1 MILIFLGLNGGQTE
15 SSIDEFSQ
23 EEVFEEKLRE
33 AMDLAGQKS
42 AQGRTMALESMCT
55 AFLKKF
61 IPDFVEDRRMTF
73 TDIIERAL
81 KKGKNA
87 EQMAAARLA
96 VLLCIQ
102 VIKIYKKVDHIQLR
116 STNIV

>member
-1 MILIFLGLNGGQTE
+1 MTRSKLFLGLNGGPAE
-15 SSIDEFSQ
+15 ASGLDEFSQ

-42 AQGRTMALESMCT
+42 AQGRTMALEAMCT

-73 TDIIERAL
+73 TDIIGNFWNFFL
-81 KKGKNA
+81 NPDLFKN
-87 EQMAAARLA
+87 EF
-96 VLLCIQ
+96 
-102 VIKIYKKVDHIQLR
+102 
-116 STNIV
+116 

>member
-1 MILIFLGLNGGQTE
+1 
-15 SSIDEFSQ
+15 
-23 EEVFEEKLRE
+23 
-33 AMDLAGQKS
+33 MDLAGQKS

-102 VIKIYKKVDHIQLR
+102 VNSIKIYKKVDHIQLR